1 MDCFLNVPWMEGRFI
16 FKGHNASMQVE
27 MTQVAGA
34 AALFYDYL
42 LGFGSEVDLIWTQKW
57 NLVTLLYAVVRYLS
71 FPLLINSA
79 LYMGS
84 VNWTGQVSLLWYQI
98 RMWGPYVY
106 RIAMDVILIKRIRA
120 LSLSPG
126 PFVNASKWV
135 LIVMVFSCIAK
146 WASAIT
152 LLMLGIGP
160 GRHLTSAEWEFAGTF
175 ICATMIPNS
184 GFLMSAN
191 IPKFCFEL
199 LLFILAAGY
208 FVADVWEHYQREKI
222 WKVNDFVQ
230 ILARDSTIYF
240 ALNAAATGLN
250 IGNWKASAPGIYVA
264 LSMSLQSFIPFCLS
278 PRLVINVKQHANRVH
293 MSVFERDLLNNDI
306 PQVQDIYVLE
316 TPSLGS
322 QNSSFA

>member
-1 MDCFLNVPWMEGRFI
+1 MAGTSELTAIADSTRMSDI
-16 FKGHNASMQVE
+16 ASTLSYLQQVE

-42 LGFGSEVDLIWTQKW
+42 LGFGSEVDLIWTRKW

-84 VNWTGQVSLLWYQI
+84 VNWTGQQLRLLSGLLWYQI

-106 RIAMDVILIKRIRA
+106 GIAMDVILIKRIRA

-135 LIVMVFSCIAK
+135 LIVMGFSYIAK

-160 GRHLTSAEWEFAGTF
+160 GRHLTSAEYEFAGTF
-175 ICATMIPNS
+175 ICGTMIPNA
-184 GFLMSAN
+184 GFLISAN

-199 LLFILAAGY
+199 LLFVLAAGY
-208 FVADVWEHYQREKI
+208 FVGDVWEHYQREKI
-222 WKVNDFVQ
+222 WKVNDLMQ

-240 ALNAAATGLN
+240 ALNVAATGLN
-250 IGNWKASAPGIYVA
+250 IGNWKASAPDIYVA

-293 MSVFERDLLNNDI
+293 MTGFERDLLAND
-306 PQVQDIYVLE
+306 
-316 TPSLGS
+316 
-322 QNSSFA
+322 